1 MTRYPY
7 LQWDGYFFVISV
19 TSDTYFSYILAHN
32 FEKTQEQEDCKQ
44 VYLPTLKM
52 LLDRSRGP

>member
-19 TSDTYFSYILAHN
+19 TSDTYFSYVLAQK